1 MWTRYRPRSVEN
13 VLGEVMH
20 LVQEYS
26 PKRLNFVDDT
36 FAVNKKRTINF
47 CQALRQ
53 KGLDVPW
60 TAMTRVGVDGEL
72 LQEMY
77 NAGCRLL
84 YFGCESGNDSTLKT
98 VTKGIT
104 TSQIERTV
112 KMALQI
118 GYYAVCSFIIN
129 LPYET
134 PEAARSTIAFAKKL
148 KDMGALIQ
156 AHSLAPYPGTEVYD
170 EPEKYDLTLKHR
182 GIELWRIL
190 SHPLYLAEQVEY
202 PPQISNSLI
211 TEQELAKLWS
221 EVASVFDYY

>member
-1 MWTRYRPRSVEN
+1 MRYRPRSVEN
-13 VLGEVMH
+13 VLGEVVH

-36 FAVNKKRTINF
+36 FAVNRKRTISF
-47 CQALRQ
+47 CKALRQ

-60 TAMTRVGVDGEL
+60 TAMTRVGIEREL
-72 LQEMY
+72 LQEMD

-84 YFGCESGNDSTLKT
+84 YFGCESGNDSILKT

-104 TSQIERTV
+104 TSQIEKTV

-118 GYYAVCSFIIN
+118 GYHVICSFIIN

-134 PEAARSTIAFAKKL
+134 PGAARNTIAFAKKL

-156 AHSLAPYPGTEVYD
+156 AHALAPYPGTEVYD
-170 EPEKYDLTLKHR
+170 KPEKYNLSLKHR
-182 GIELWRIL
+182 GIELWRIM

-202 PPQISNSLI
+202 PPQLSNNLI